1 MKNILIYFAPLF
13 VEFGADVALALRREY
28 PGLKVH
34 GLVGGSSTLIDRLRN
49 RLGDCAGEFVAW
61 EHGPEADWISR
72 EATKED
78 CDCFEHRY
86 PIGTFGRTI
95 TSDRRIGRGF
105 VTGGF
110 AKPHA
115 LGDLSLSDPKRVP
128 RNYVINL
135 YRFLEDFFDRNEID
149 LAFSY
154 VVANAPAFAMS
165 VVAQNRGKPFLQI
178 APMRVGVRYTVDTGH
193 LNRYEPIQR
202 RFLEFK
208 SDPERARP
216 WIGEAEAFVADFRA
230 RPQGPE
236 YQAVNEE
243 LATRRV
249 PWKATLRFLEV
260 YLKQKA
266 LNIVTPVGS
275 RRTKIA
281 RARFAAEVA
290 WRAKSIGDKFF
301 RKQIDLTGDYAYFP
315 LHLDPEA
322 AMMVFAPFCTD
333 QAAVIEAIAKS
344 LPAGMRLVVKEHVM
358 MIGKRD
364 ATFYRR
370 ITGLPNVE
378 LVSPKF
384 STFDLMQRSRL
395 TITISGTAGWEAF
408 CLGIPTLVVGHSYY
422 ADLGSGVVV
431 ESDPSRYAQA
441 IKRAMEMPPVDTDDL
456 CLFVAAILSRSF
468 DLEHRLLEGGQY
480 HKMSREKQNEVS
492 GAVAGLM
499 HELMVEERSSL
510 HNESRS
516 TA

>member
-13 VEFGADVALALRREY
+13 VEFGADIALKLRREY
-28 PGLKVH
+28 PDLKVH
-34 GLVGGSSTLIDRLRN
+34 GIVGGSLGLIDRLRS
-49 RLGDCAGEFVAW
+49 RLGDSAGEFIAW
-61 EHGPEADWISR
+61 EHGEEDEWISSDPSR
-72 EATKED
+72 ED
-78 CDCFEHRY
+78 FERFEGRY
-86 PIGTFGRTI
+86 PLGTFGRTI

-105 VTGGF
+105 VTGGL
-110 AKPHA
+110 AKPHS
-115 LGDLSLSDPKRVP
+115 LGDLALWDPQRVP

-135 YRFLEDFFDRNEID
+135 YNFLEDFFDRNEID
-149 LAFSY
+149 VAFSY
-154 VVANAPAFAMS
+154 VVANAPAYAMS
-165 VVAQNRGKPFLQI
+165 VVAQSRGKPFLQI
-178 APMRVGVRYTVDTGH
+178 APMRVGIRYTVDTGH
-193 LNRYEPIQR
+193 LNRYEPVQR
-202 RFLEFK
+202 RFREFRLN
-208 SDPERARP
+208 PEGARP
-216 WIGEAEAFVADFRA
+216 WIGEAEAFVAAFRA

-249 PWKATLRFLEV
+249 PWKATLRFFEV
-260 YLKQKA
+260 YLKQRA
-266 LNIVTPVGS
+266 LNIVNPVPS
-275 RRTKIA
+275 RKTKIA

-315 LHLDPEA
+315 LHMDPEA

-358 MIGKRD
+358 MLGKRD
-364 ATFYRR
+364 VSFYRR
-370 ITGLPNVE
+370 IAGLPNVE

-480 HKMSREKQNEVS
+480 NKMSRDKQNEVS
-492 GAVAGLM
+492 GAVARLM

-510 HNESRS
+510 HSES
-516 TA
+516 